1 MPATIG
7 MGLSWVG
14 QGWPI
19 RLREA
24 ARNDAAAAISAC
36 VLGGP
41 RNDRSI
47 SQATKIT
54 TGYLPGSEA
63 YQYGRPPDCFPWM
76 VPGDGLLS
84 DLRCHFASRRC
95 TSTQFMLLLL
105 RCFFYQVTAN
115 HHRGCFV
122 RVPSEH
128 IAIIVVVDLASIQSQ
143 FDSSS
148 SSATTIAD
156 LGHRPIH
163 LIASNPTGVTAI
175 GPALRTVAT
184 GPSSCKA
191 LACCLQGLGLLHRKL
206 ASKAVGC
213 RHDASW

>member
-1 MPATIG
+1 
-7 MGLSWVG
+7 MGSAASLLSG
-14 QGWPI
+14 
-19 RLREA
+19 LRQ
-24 ARNDAAAAISAC
+24 RD
-36 VLGGP
+36 
-41 RNDRSI
+41 NDRVFPRQRSVPVWPT
-47 SQATKIT
+47 SRL
-54 TGYLPGSEA
+54 LP
-63 YQYGRPPDCFPWM
+63 
-76 VPGDGLLS
+76 VDG
-84 DLRCHFASRRC
+84 SRRWFAVGSPLPFC
-95 TSTQFMLLLL
+95 FQEMHQYTIYAPSPPL
-105 RCFFYQVTAN
+105 FFYQVTVN

-156 LGHRPIH
+156 DGHRPIH

>member
-1 MPATIG
+1 MADLPIA
-7 MGLSWVG
+7 SR
-14 QGWPI
+14 GWFQEMVCCRI
-19 RLREA
+19 SV
-24 ARNDAAAAISAC
+24 AI
-36 VLGGP
+36 L
-41 RNDRSI
+41 
-47 SQATKIT
+47 
-54 TGYLPGSEA
+54 LPGDA
-63 YQYGRPPDCFPWM
+63 PVHNLCFFSSA
-76 VPGDGLLS
+76 V
-84 DLRCHFASRRC
+84 
-95 TSTQFMLLLL
+95 
-105 RCFFYQVTAN
+105 FYQVTVN

-156 LGHRPIH
+156 DGHRPIH
-163 LIASNPTGVTAI
+163 LIASNPTGVTVT

-184 GPSSCKA
+184 GPSTCKA

>member
-1 MPATIG
+1 MNIFKEYFRV
-7 MGLSWVG
+7 LFLKK
-14 QGWPI
+14 QF
-19 RLREA
+19 RFFFKKKK
-24 ARNDAAAAISAC
+24 NISKTVA
-36 VLGGP
+36 
-41 RNDRSI
+41 NS
-47 SQATKIT
+47 
-54 TGYLPGSEA
+54 PGNS
-63 YQYGRPPDCFPWM
+63 GRPGGSTSKPWFSS
-76 VPGDGLLS
+76 PQHANGPEG
-84 DLRCHFASRRC
+84 RRN
-95 TSTQFMLLLL
+95 
-105 RCFFYQVTAN
+105 AK
-115 HHRGCFV
+115 
-122 RVPSEH
+122 H

-156 LGHRPIH
+156 DGHRPIH